1 MILSESGR
9 RAARLCFTAQV
20 VSALTSKAILG
31 RRLRAS
37 RKISVFMLNKKL
49 QAENF
54 VEYFEGA
61 GEKNLGS
68 HIYGM

>member
-9 RAARLCFTAQV
+9 RAARLYFTAQV

-31 RRLRAS
+31 RRLRAR
-37 RKISVFMLNKKL
+37 RKINFLLNKKL

-54 VEYFEGA
+54 VAYFEGT

>member
-9 RAARLCFTAQV
+9 RAARLDFTAQV

-37 RKISVFMLNKKL
+37 RKINFLLNKKL

-54 VEYFEGA
+54 VGYFEGT